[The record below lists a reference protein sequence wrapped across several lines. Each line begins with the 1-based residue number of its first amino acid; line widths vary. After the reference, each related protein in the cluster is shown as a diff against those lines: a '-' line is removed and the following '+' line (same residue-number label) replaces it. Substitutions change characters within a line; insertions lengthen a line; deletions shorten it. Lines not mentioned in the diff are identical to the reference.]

1 MGWGS
6 GNGKA
11 EVLNPASGD
20 LIACGSD
27 GDHPFA
33 GKLVFI
39 DVSGLAHT
47 HSKLEADA
55 RESGLGIL
63 SASGFYLLWLAFVWA
78 LLRRRHPSPPA
89 SSACQPSAHARGRH
103 SILTPCCCG

>member
-39 DVSGLAHT
+39 DVSGLAHKAAKKD
-47 HSKLEADA
+47 SVVVA
-55 RESGLGIL
+55 REGKSL
-63 SASGFYLLWLAFVWA
+63 SAGYAIRYAVTRTCSWCSRQGD
-78 LLRRRHPSPPA
+78 LRDQRRQCA
-89 SSACQPSAHARGRH
+89 V
-103 SILTPCCCG
+103 CGAA